1 MWLQRAPKLHHF
13 LLPGG
18 IYVGGIPMAA
28 SQAGDLPQ
36 HVKDVKDQIL
46 SEIVQIASQIR
57 WEASKQ
63 TDILH
68 TTTSKTEGE
77 NPARSPMDQR
87 RKPQR

>member
-1 MWLQRAPKLHHF
+1 
-13 LLPGG
+13 
-18 IYVGGIPMAA
+18 MAA

-36 HVKDVKDQIL
+36 HVKDLQDHHQIL

-57 WEASKQ
+57 WEASRQ

-77 NPARSPMDQR
+77 NLARSLMDQR